1 MNDRGKRRTMRE
13 VIVIACIL
21 LAGPAGA
28 QDIFEVLKNAPGG
41 FNVLKDVPTEFRG
54 RWCLYGKSVAKEMS
68 ELFDRPLL
76 DVTYKPCTPG
86 TRPHLVITHDT
97 VDIGPGPFYTCHVD
111 RVGLLGRPPPGVPLT
126 KLHIMVSTCRGEGR
140 TVERAAWL
148 SLGSAGDLRVIEEDN

>member
-86 TRPHLVITHDT
+86 TRPHENLFRLPD
-97 VDIGPGPFYTCHVD
+97 GQRRREPFLPAMWPAPG
-111 RVGLLGRPPPGVPLT
+111 RRP
-126 KLHIMVSTCRGEGR
+126 
-140 TVERAAWL
+140 AA
-148 SLGSAGDLRVIEEDN
+148 